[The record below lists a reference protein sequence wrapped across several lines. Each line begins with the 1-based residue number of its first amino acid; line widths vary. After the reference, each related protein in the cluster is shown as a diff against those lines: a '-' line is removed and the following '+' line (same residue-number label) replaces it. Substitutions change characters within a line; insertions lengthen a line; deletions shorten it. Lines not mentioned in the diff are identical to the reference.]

1 MHGKGRFLGAA
12 VCALALLRATPPVLA
27 NPPEST
33 ILSALS
39 RDEEPVILSG
49 AQFPALA
56 GRAVSDIVVLS
67 WNATA
72 SQFVAIPFQL
82 DQRVAKTFQAS
93 PYGSFVETLPDF
105 DGEDDGLL
113 DANDELVVRF
123 GDGGDAAPLDQ
134 WAPTADGVRFEI
146 VVNDPRPDAP
156 VAQRRFYVFSGQG
169 LPTSGVAYVNWNGA
183 ANSSVASSSHRIGF
197 SDRWLATSYT
207 VEAPCG
213 AGLDL
218 IDRFKGRAGRNL
230 ENESEQE
237 WNATSVYLGGHSGP
251 IRAIRCVKGAA
262 SAINTIHCDTM
273 YRERWDRLV
282 MLRVHPIPRIAIYFD
297 LLPAPN
303 SRLFTSAFPA
313 GLAVDGVPE
322 SGGTAFQPWVVAR
335 TSLGGYVALFEAPP
349 SPFYGSRRNYYR
361 DDASYDDAISAGYDD
376 QDDSSYGAH
385 GFDMLDLAGTPV
397 DRIDLGF
404 RIYPLCAGVGD
415 ATLGAAYQALKDQPL
430 SLAVTPEL
438 RAIAPIRSLR
448 LVRAGND
455 VVLNWD
461 PVPGATSYLVL
472 VSPTASDPRESW
484 LDLAE
489 VPSTDWIDAGAA
501 LDPNPR
507 HYSIL
512 GVTPTGN
519 TPW

>member
-1 MHGKGRFLGAA
+1 MDGKRRVLSAA
-12 VCALALLRATPPVLA
+12 ACTLALLGAMPPA
-27 NPPEST
+27 FAGPSEST
-33 ILSALS
+33 ILSALV
-39 RDEEPVILSG
+39 RDEEPVVLSG
-49 AQFPALA
+49 SQFPALA
-56 GRAVSDIVVLS
+56 GRPISDIVVLR
-67 WNATA
+67 WNAA
-72 SQFVAIPFQL
+72 AAQFVAIPFQL
-82 DQRVAKTFQAS
+82 DERVDKTFQAT

-105 DGEDDGLL
+105 DGEDDGLF

-146 VVNDPRPDAP
+146 VANDPRPDAP

-183 ANSSVASSSHRIGF
+183 ANSAIATSGHRIGF
-197 SDRWLATSYT
+197 SDRWLATSYA

-230 ENESEQE
+230 ENESEQD
-237 WNATSVYLGGHSGP
+237 WNATSVYMGGLSGP
-251 IRAIRCVKGAA
+251 IRAMRCVKGAA

-303 SRLFTSAFPA
+303 ARLFTSAFPA

-322 SGGTAFQPWVVAR
+322 SGGTAFQPWAVVR
-335 TSLGGYVALFEAPP
+335 TSLGGYVALFDAPA

-361 DDASYDDAISAGYDD
+361 DDASYNDAIAANYDD

-385 GFDMLDLAGTPV
+385 GFELLDLVGTPA
-397 DRIDLGF
+397 DRMDLGF

-415 ATLGAAYQALKDQPL
+415 AALGAAYQALKDQPL
-430 SLAVTPEL
+430 STVVTPEL

-448 LVRAGND
+448 LTRVGND
-455 VVLNWD
+455 LVLNWD

-472 VSPTASDPRESW
+472 SSPTASDPHESW
-484 LDLAE
+484 QNLAE
-489 VPSTDWIDAGAA
+489 TPSTNWIDSGAA
-501 LDPNPR
+501 LDASPR
-507 HYSIL
+507 QYSIL